1 MNDFVQG
8 HIRQYGLFSLLYQ
21 IIFNELQQV
30 TLCLQISRGQLQPQE
45 TLWDFRSNK
54 NLQKADC
61 LRSESFLLALG
72 VSSAKCSPWHTR
84 VCSICV
90 LPFESMTELKD
101 RLHNEKGRKGK
112 RFEREIFS
120 GLLRRIGSAQMEK
133 GKRLFARVW
142 KVMVGQKRR
151 TQSYFETGLLTPRS
165 FKCL

>member
-8 HIRQYGLFSLLYQ
+8 YIRQYGLFSLLYQ

-72 VSSAKCSPWHTR
+72 VSSAKRSPWHTR

-101 RLHNEKGRKGK
+101 SFTMKKEGK

-133 GKRLFARVW
+133 GKRLFAGVW